1 MSLLRRRMMMMQEW
15 KEADDNLIDMDAYKS
30 ISSGYFRQYIKV
42 DTTKTYYMYEV
53 NYANCY
59 NSYDANLG
67 LVSKDEY
74 GKVTFKDKTVKIMVT
89 ISIGKNPYFG
99 LTQRS

>member
-1 MSLLRRRMMMMQEW
+1 MSLLRRRMMMQEW

-30 ISSGYFRQYIKV
+30 ISSGYFRQHITV
-42 DTTKTYYMYEV
+42 DTTKTYYMYGV

-59 NSYDANLG
+59 DSFDSNLG
-67 LVSKDEY
+67 LANVDEH
-74 GKVTFKDKTVKIMVT
+74 GKVTFKNRTVKIMVV

-99 LTQRS
+99 LTKRS

>member
-1 MSLLRRRMMMMQEW
+1 MSLMQRRMMMKQIQI
-15 KEADDNLIDMDAYKS
+15 ADDNLIDMDAYNS
-30 ISSGYFRQYIKV
+30 TASGNFTQYIGV
-42 DTTKTYYMYEV
+42 DATKTYYMYKV
-53 NYANCY
+53 DYANCY
-59 NSYDANLG
+59 NSFGANLG
-67 LVSKDEY
+67 LVSKGEH